1 MDLLTRTDLETFA
14 GQSHP
19 GTHLSLFM
27 PTRRAGNDVEA
38 LPLRWKN
45 LLKGVSSAL
54 AGQGLRKPDIDELLA
69 PAWELQKDPFA
80 WQHMS
85 EGLAVFVR
93 PGWHRVFRV
102 LVEVPEVATVGD
114 RFVVGPLLPVIS
126 SVDRYLVLTVS
137 QRKVRLLEG
146 TEHRLEEVELRDVPT
161 SLREVI
167 EGPVPRSERRS
178 DASARPLS
186 GSRSGPAVFYAYE
199 AADGQFKKDQVQTFL
214 KQVAGGLRGYLTDRN
229 LPMVLV
235 GLDQMLGIYRGVN
248 TYGHVLEHAVRRNPD
263 ELSAGELHRAAWPI
277 VAEQLAQVRGRAIER
292 CEKLHAAGDAPSV
305 LGEVEEAAVRGN
317 VEALFLATD
326 PWCWEQAAVGAAG
339 AVLVLGADDDLARC
353 EQTDRALLGTLL
365 GRGQVYPVSS
375 SAVPGGGQAAA
386 ILRRAPHR

>member
-1 MDLLTRTDLETFA
+1 MDLLTRTDLESFA

-27 PTRRAGNDVEA
+27 PTRRVGKDVEA
-38 LPLRWKN
+38 LSLRWKN
-45 LLKGVSSAL
+45 LLKGVALAL
-54 AGQGLRKPDIDELLA
+54 AGTGLRKAEIDELLA
-69 PAWELQKDPFA
+69 PAWQLQKDPFA
-80 WQHMS
+80 WQYMS
-85 EGLAVFVR
+85 EGLAVFLR
-93 PGWHRVFRV
+93 PGWHREFRV

-126 SVDRYLVLTVS
+126 SGDRYLVLTVS

-146 TEHRLEEVELRDVPT
+146 TQHRLEEVELRDVPT
-161 SLREVI
+161 SLRDVI
-167 EGPVPRSERRS
+167 EVPVPHSERRS

-199 AADGQFKKDQVQTFL
+199 AADGQFKKDQVHTFL
-214 KQVAGGLRGYLTDRN
+214 QKVAGGLRGYLADRS

-263 ELSAGELHRAAWPI
+263 ELSAEELHRAAWPI
-277 VAEQLAQVRGRAIER
+277 VAEALAQVKGRAIER
-292 CEKLHAAGDAPSV
+292 FEKLHAAGDAPS
-305 LGEVEEAAVRGN
+305 LLREVEEAAVAGR

-326 PWCWEQAAVGAAG
+326 PWCWAQAAVGG
-339 AVLVLGADDDLARC
+339 PAVVVLGADDDFARC

-365 GRGQVYPVSS
+365 GRGQVYPVSEPS
-375 SAVPGGGQAAA
+375 VPGGGQAAA
-386 ILRRAPHR
+386 ILKGAPHR